1 MQVPYLHPTEA
12 YYLEQD
18 VIMNC
23 WSCINTTPAKDGPL
37 AYVPTEGVEGL
48 RFNAE
53 QLYHVKIIADWL
65 PHRPQHG
72 QWHTGVILSKPHLI
86 EIFYLPKEK
95 E

>member
-37 AYVPTEGVEGL
+37 AYVPTEGIEGL
-48 RFNAE
+48 RAKAISQVSSNLGIS
-53 QLYHVKIIADWL
+53 Q
-65 PHRPQHG
+65 
-72 QWHTGVILSKPHLI
+72 T
-86 EIFYLPKEK
+86 
-95 E
+95 